1 VLPVAQ
7 ECGDEELLSIPAGAL
22 GQTMAV
28 LGHLSESAGMLT
40 KAAGIFERLAN
51 WTEWIQAKSFL
62 GTAVASMGSYRE
74 GLQHIEDAYN
84 KAEELNFLAGV
95 AMSHNC
101 FGYAY
106 LFGGE
111 LEKSVQSAQTAIE
124 VARQSG
130 DRIYVYVGFG
140 ISAWAACRKGDLAN
154 AAQYL
159 AQCRAIADELGGR
172 VIMGDLFITAAAET
186 ALNAGQPD
194 KAIELA
200 QQAVEI
206 AQQIK
211 GILAEGIARRVWAQ
225 ALCAKDAGNWDE
237 AQDLLTHSLKILQA
251 GQNNNEVARTRLI
264 WGRLCA
270 DTGRT
275 EAAHDHWQD
284 AARAFDAAG
293 MIDEAAS
300 VKRLLEN

>member
-1 VLPVAQ
+1 
-7 ECGDEELLSIPAGAL
+7 
-22 GQTMAV
+22 
-28 LGHLSESAGMLT
+28 
-40 KAAGIFERLAN
+40 RLAN

-62 GTAVASMGSYRE
+62 GTAIASMGRYRE
-74 GLQHIEDAYN
+74 GLQHIEDALN
-84 KAEELNFLAGV
+84 KAEELNFLSGV
-95 AMSHNC
+95 SVSHNC

-130 DRIYVYVGFG
+130 DRIYVYVGSG
-140 ISAWAACRKGDLAN
+140 ISAWAACRKGDLAD
-154 AAQYL
+154 AAKYL
-159 AQCRAIADELGGR
+159 AQCRTIADELGGR

-194 KAIELA
+194 KAVELA
-200 QQAVEI
+200 RQAVGI
-206 AQQIK
+206 ARQIK

-225 ALCAKDAGNWDE
+225 ALCTKDPNSWDE
-237 AQDLLTHSLKILQA
+237 AQGLLEHSLKILQA
-251 GQNNNEVARTRLI
+251 GQNSNEVARTRLM

-275 EAAHDHWQD
+275 EAAHDHWQE
-284 AARAFDAAG
+284 AVREFDAAG
-293 MIDEAAS
+293 LTHEAESA
-300 VKRLLEN
+300 KRLLKN